1 MNNKLN
7 KSIVIISILLF
18 IIPTIGS
25 AYTINNSKNTKIFEE
40 YQQKSL
46 TIYRVAPNGSI
57 TTIKL
62 NIAEKTDDI
71 EKYLEFKCSELFEK
85 DLEMQNLVQKLQQEE
100 VKNKNLTDNL
110 EVLSSIKSRGRG
122 FHIKTKLGFN
132 FFNSQLRLL
141 RIFLATFIIT
151 PKKGLVVGIYNDE
164 NAETSFHPIGKPD
177 LITNLTGNHTI
188 IVGGFYGY
196 TTWIGRY
203 SCLLSMILLQREII
217 PRSFKGVGTLVYYNQ
232 SE

>member
-25 AYTINNSKNTKIFEE
+25 AYTIDNRKNTEIFEE
-40 YQQKSL
+40 TQQKSM
-46 TIYRVAPNGSI
+46 TIYRVAPDGSI
-57 TTIKL
+57 TPIKL

-71 EKYLEFKCSELFEK
+71 GKYLESKCSELFEK
-85 DLEMQNLVQKLQQEE
+85 DLEMQNLIQKLQQEE
-100 VKNKNLTDNL
+100 VKDKNLTDNF
-110 EVLSSIKSRGRG
+110 EGLSSIKSRGRG

-151 PKKGLVVGIYNDE
+151 PKKSLVVGIYNDE
-164 NAETSFHPIGKPD
+164 KAETSFHPIGKPN
-177 LITNLTGNHTI
+177 LKTNLTGNHTI
-188 IVGGFYGY
+188 IVGRFYGY

-203 SCLLSMILLQREII
+203 SCLLSMILLQKEII
-217 PRSFKGVGTLVYYNQ
+217 PRSFSGVGTLVYYNQ